1 MKRQS
6 QRRVRGLLAAC
17 GVAAWCALPATG
29 QTGAPAQPEGAAA
42 TNQESAPPAPTPAE
56 RLIAVLDA
64 EPPSGRALEAIVA
77 DTIARR
83 ALEWLRAIDTPTA
96 DHYRLAAVGLRAAL
110 RLRPDDLHLQR
121 RLADALRA
129 AGDEE
134 AEMAA
139 LRRIAELDPKDTVVQ
154 LRLLNRALRSR
165 HTVEDR
171 LAAYDRLLGPAGAGL
186 DDALRSRLAL
196 DAAMLARETGDER
209 GFVTRLTR
217 ATQLDATNKAAAVVA
232 SGFALS
238 RLDDP
243 KARVESLANVVL
255 ADPVDPQAHLDLAR
269 ELLRHGAYAGAERF
283 LERAADVFARS
294 GIRLSPEMRAAQVV
308 IGWANEGPE
317 AMFAQFDDAVAFERY
332 LIDQRQRAVE
342 AGDLPPEEAPAPYVP
357 RRWREEGRL
366 AIALAVDD
374 AEQTARALESLDA
387 VDEARLDALDEEP
400 GANADEE
407 RARMEA
413 SRLLRRL
420 WAGAPV
426 EDAPGRLA
434 AIESQIDADTAAL
447 VRAWIDLRGGAIEAA
462 RRAFDALAGF
472 DPRARAGLALSYE
485 LDGAPVDASRRY
497 ALLVREAPGTL
508 LGMWARTRI
517 ERLLNAPVRETPIA
531 AELNAYA
538 RSLPSVLDRMTS
550 DPASFI
556 DLSLEHVR
564 DRIGMLGRVELRI
577 RLRNAGVLPLAVGD
591 EAPLNSRLLLA
602 PEVSLGGTK
611 VLQGLTPEVAS
622 LATRLRLTPG
632 ESLEVVYWAG
642 QGPAGRALAQYPAAR
657 GTLRW
662 RGLQGFGMRADG
674 AYAAGIMN
682 TTAMSDLM
690 QRTAPPESLLGI
702 DGLTQR
708 IATTTG
714 EPRMRAMA
722 MALWLLTNGGN
733 LADPEERF
741 TLRSA
746 MAEAVVGA
754 WPTLTPLERAWVL
767 NRTPDSLIVAEA
779 GAIEA
784 AAFADDSPL
793 TVLALLMTRSGAF
806 PDRVLALGRASDD
819 PLVQEYARLI
829 DRLRPAQPAR

>member
-1 MKRQS
+1 M
-6 QRRVRGLLAAC
+6 
-17 GVAAWCALPATG
+17 AAWCAVPATG
-29 QTGAPAQPEGAAA
+29 QEGAPAQSETAQEAA
-42 TNQESAPPAPTPAE
+42 QPAPTPAE
-56 RLIAVLDA
+56 RLRALLDA
-64 EPPSGRALEAIVA
+64 EPLSGRTLEAIVA

-83 ALEWLRAIDTPTA
+83 ALEQLRAVDTPTA
-96 DHYRLAAVGLRAAL
+96 DHYRVAALGMRAAL
-110 RLRPDDLHLQR
+110 RLSPDDLHLHR

-134 AEMAA
+134 AELAV
-139 LRRIAELDPKDTVVQ
+139 LRRILELDPGDTVVQ

-165 HTVEDR
+165 QTVEDR
-171 LAAYDRLLGPAGAGL
+171 LAAYDRLLGPAGDGL

-243 KARVESLANVVL
+243 MARVESLANVVL
-255 ADPVDPQAHLDLAR
+255 ADPVDAQAHLDLAR
-269 ELLRHGAYAGAERF
+269 ELLSHGAYAGAGRF
-283 LERAADVFARS
+283 LERASDVFARS
-294 GIRLSPEMRAAQVV
+294 GARPTPEMRTAQVV
-308 IGWANEGPE
+308 IGWANDGPE

-332 LIDQRQRAVE
+332 LIDQRQRSVDE
-342 AGDLPPEEAPAPYVP
+342 GDLPPEEAPAPYVP

-374 AEQTARALESLDA
+374 ADQTARALEALEA
-387 VDEARLDALDEEP
+387 VDAQRLADLEDAD
-400 GANADEE
+400 GADADEE
-407 RARMEA
+407 RARIEA
-413 SRLLRRL
+413 SRLMRHL
-420 WAGAPV
+420 WAGAPID
-426 EDAPGRLA
+426 DASGRLGV
-434 AIESQIDADTAAL
+434 IEPRLDADTTAL
-447 VRAWIDLRGGAIEAA
+447 VRAWIDLRSGAIEEA
-462 RRAFDALAGF
+462 REAFGALAGF

-485 LDGAPVDASRRY
+485 LEGAPVDAARRY

-508 LGMWARTRI
+508 LGMWARTRV
-517 ERLLNAPVRETPIA
+517 ERLLESPVRESPLA

-538 RSLPSVLDRMTS
+538 RSLPSALDRMTA
-550 DPASFI
+550 DPSSFI
-556 DLSLEHVR
+556 DLSLAHVR
-564 DRIGMLGRVELRI
+564 DRIGMLGRVEVRL
-577 RLRNAGVLPLAVGD
+577 RLRNGGVLPLAVGD
-591 EAPLNSRLLLA
+591 ESPLNSRLLLM
-602 PEVSLGGTK
+602 PEVSLGGTR

-622 LATRLRLTPG
+622 LGTRLRLMPG

-662 RGLQGFGMRADG
+662 RGLQGFGVMAEG
-674 AYAAGIMN
+674 GYAAGAMN
-682 TTAMSDLM
+682 ATAMSDML

-708 IATTTG
+708 ISTATG
-714 EPRMRAMA
+714 EPRLRAMA

-733 LADPEERF
+733 LADPDERF
-741 TLRSA
+741 ALRSA
-746 MAEAVVGA
+746 MAEAIVGV
-754 WPTLTPLERAWVL
+754 WPSLSPLERSWAL
-767 NRTPDSLIVAEA
+767 HRTPDSLIVAET

-784 AAFADDSPL
+784 AAFADNAPM

-806 PDRVLALGRASDD
+806 PDRVLALGRASED
-819 PLVQEYARLI
+819 PLVQEYARLVE
-829 DRLRPAQPAR
+829 RLQSAAPAR